1 MENTCLIKS
10 SNGLQ
15 IATLGNAL
23 LSKRILF
30 LDDEINND
38 NSLILM
44 KQIIHL
50 INDDN
55 TAPIHLII
63 DSPGGEI
70 TSGMLLYDFIQS
82 CVCPIEMYALHAY
95 SMAGILF
102 LSGKKRYVFENSTI
116 MLHEP
121 LVGRHNGGS
130 ATQIKELSDKLIE
143 KAEALSQII
152 SNRTGKPLD
161 EVKEL
166 LKNDGKYFTSKEAV
180 EWGIADEVIGMEKLI
195 MRNV

>member
-1 MENTCLIKS
+1 MENTCLLKS

-15 IATLGNAL
+15 ITTLGNAL

-30 LDDEINND
+30 LDDEINSD
-38 NSLILM
+38 SALILM
-44 KQIIHL
+44 KQLIHL
-50 INDDN
+50 MNEDN
-55 TAPIHLII
+55 TTPIHLII

-82 CVCPIEMYALHAY
+82 CPCEIEMYALHAY

-121 LVGRHNGGS
+121 LVGKHSGGS
-130 ATQIKELSDKLIE
+130 ATQIKELSDKLLE

-152 SNRTGKPLD
+152 ANRTGKPLD
-161 EVKEL
+161 EVKEV
-166 LKNDGKYFTSKEAV
+166 LKNDGRYFNSKESI
-180 EWGIADEVIGMEKLI
+180 EWGISDEIIGMDRLI
-195 MRNV
+195 IGN

>member
-1 MENTCLIKS
+1 MENTCLLKS

-30 LDDEINND
+30 LDDEITSD
-38 NSLILM
+38 STLILM

-50 INDDN
+50 MNEDN
-55 TAPIHLII
+55 TAPVHLII

-70 TSGMLLYDFIQS
+70 SAGMLIYDFIQS
-82 CVCPIEMYALHAY
+82 CPCEIEMYALHAY

-121 LVGRHNGGS
+121 LIGKHPGGS
-130 ATQIKELSDKLIE
+130 TTQIKELSDRLYE
-143 KAEALSQII
+143 KAENLCEII
-152 SNRTGKPLD
+152 SKHTGKSI
-161 EVKEL
+161 KEIRKL
-166 LKNDGKYFTSKEAV
+166 LKNDGKYFTAKEAID
-180 EWGIADEVIGMEKLI
+180 WGIADEIVGVDKLI
-195 MRNV
+195 ISN